1 MNMTKN
7 SFQSVAM
14 YEGHANYQMAIQR
27 QEPLYQR
34 QNDLRSDFSRDYN
47 RIIFSLA
54 YRRLKHKTQVFFAV
68 EDDHVCTRSEH
79 VNLVDS
85 VSYTIANYLGLNTE
99 LTRAIAVGHDLGHA
113 PFGHGGEQIINTLC
127 QKYHLNSFWHEKNSL
142 YFVDQIETL
151 EDDYHMRHNLNLT
164 YAVRDGIISHCG
176 EMNQKSI
183 MKRDEYIDLNDYLYP
198 GMYNPYTWEG
208 CVVKMA
214 DKIAYLARDIED
226 ALRLHI
232 LDEEKVNELK
242 NKINA
247 ISHFQFNAINNGSIV
262 NYFILD
268 VCHHSSIEKGI
279 CLSDEAFEVMKVI
292 MAFNYKNIYLIDRVK
307 IHSRYVQL
315 ILNSIFDFLY
325 KYKEQAFK
333 NETNVIEELRK
344 DQKTYPQTICGYI
357 HWLEKYSL
365 MKNYHRSE
373 LYQNHII
380 YDFDHDDTA
389 MARSIIDYLSGMSD
403 AYILKI
409 FNEFISLS

>member
-1 MNMTKN
+1 MTRN

-14 YEGHANYQMAIQR
+14 NENHEDYQKAIQR
-27 QEPLYQR
+27 QDPLYQR
-34 QNDLRSDFSRDYN
+34 QNDLRSEFSRDYN

-113 PFGHGGEQIINTLC
+113 PFGHGGEKIINDLC
-127 QKYHLNSFWHEKNSL
+127 QKYHLSSFWHEKNSL
-142 YFVDQIETL
+142 YFVDRIETL
-151 EDDYHMRHNLNLT
+151 EDDDHVRHNLNLT
-164 YAVRDGIISHCG
+164 YAIRDGIISHCG

-183 MKRDEYIDLNDYLYP
+183 MKRNEYIDLNDYLYP

-226 ALRLHI
+226 ALRLNI
-232 LDEEKVNELK
+232 LDENKVDELK
-242 NKINA
+242 NHINQ

-268 VCHHSSIEKGI
+268 VCYHSSIEKGI
-279 CLSDEAFEVMKVI
+279 CLSDEAFEVMKKI

-307 IHSRYVQL
+307 IHSNYVQL
-315 ILNSIFDFLY
+315 ILNSIFNFLY
-325 KYKEQAFK
+325 KYKKYALENK
-333 NETNVIEELRK
+333 INIIEELKK
-344 DQKTYPQTICGYI
+344 DQKTYPQTILGYI
-357 HWLEKYSL
+357 HWLEKYSS
-365 MKNYHRSE
+365 MKGFQRDE
-373 LYQNHII
+373 LYQNHMI
-380 YDFDHDDTA
+380 YDFDHDETA

-409 FNEFISLS
+409 FNEFISFS

>member
-1 MNMTKN
+1 MTKN

-14 YEGHANYQMAIQR
+14 YEGHTNYQIAIQR

-85 VSYTIANYLGLNTE
+85 VSYTIAHYLGLNTE